1 MATNRNWFKRLFR
14 LDFDDQ
20 FDAALDL
27 IEVQEIAI
35 VDVHDRVDGVQEAVK
50 VVTGRV
56 DTVEGKL
63 AALKTF
69 DFFGRTVVA
78 QFDYEKSIVGDTSI
92 TVSIDNVAAQ
102 AFLRFGSA
110 RVVDTIDAVWFI
122 SKTGVPIQNDFGDVL
137 HPAAQRRDVQDFLYM
152 TSEKQG
158 DEPLDIIIPEHT
170 HDNYISIEELEEVK
184 DALDLKFDK
193 AGGDLASGGA
203 FIGTNRLKPQ
213 GAGAN
218 TLYEGT
224 SYSHPQSLIN
234 SGMMKEYAAE
244 KDHDHDYAAAD
255 HEHDSIEFP
264 DQQPPVHVGET
275 PPDDPSEGDLWMLDS
290 PDDETVT
297 DRLFVYVDDSWE
309 PTTSLQRERQH
320 RIAEDL
326 LVATKLSEAD
336 SHYMMRLDPFVLPA
350 ATMTGKEEVV
360 HHRDLPEEVT
370 DDKIHFKQD
379 VNTGNYFGEPGELA
393 YRGPNP
399 GDDIKYLIIH
409 HHKNATV
416 SYREEWLVKD
426 VRDANGT
433 IHVRATRAYGDS
445 YASYTGWTCDVWL
458 LTEDEAAAEKDHEH
472 PHDHDDD
479 YLPLTGG
486 TLTGDLDFAGED
498 NRITENGNNRMKFA
512 GNVVINRGDNTNAT
526 GFQVKGKT
534 ADGNN
539 ADLLAVY
546 HNASGYDAINYKGKQ
561 ESNENIVTVKHVRDK
576 IANHNHD
583 AQYAGIDH
591 GHDDLDSRVTALE
604 EKPDPEGYDDTELR
618 EQVEANTEAISNL
631 SSELPT
637 TPDGEPVIRTVTVPG
652 LNKNAFYED
661 MTFYPK
667 NSSGLM
673 ADPYVC
679 TKLYISTERDDPYK
693 LDGLGGS
700 TVAVAIG
707 RLLMIRE
714 DNGRAVMSWTIGQI
728 RSEGQGRLEITVG
741 EPLTGDGSWGPG
753 LYTLVLK
760 DV

>member
-1 MATNRNWFKRLFR
+1 MATNRNWLKRLFR

-244 KDHDHDYAAAD
+244 KDHDTITRQRITNTTRSSSPINSRLCMLARRHRMTRRRVTCGCWTRPMTRL
-255 HEHDSIEFP
+255 SRT
-264 DQQPPVHVGET
+264 GCSCT
-275 PPDDPSEGDLWMLDS
+275 WMTLGS
-290 PDDETVT
+290 
-297 DRLFVYVDDSWE
+297 
-309 PTTSLQRERQH
+309 RQH
-320 RIAEDL
+320 RCS
-326 LVATKLSEAD
+326 V
-336 SHYMMRLDPFVLPA
+336 
-350 ATMTGKEEVV
+350 
-360 HHRDLPEEVT
+360 
-370 DDKIHFKQD
+370 
-379 VNTGNYFGEPGELA
+379 
-393 YRGPNP
+393 
-399 GDDIKYLIIH
+399 
-409 HHKNATV
+409 
-416 SYREEWLVKD
+416 
-426 VRDANGT
+426 
-433 IHVRATRAYGDS
+433 
-445 YASYTGWTCDVWL
+445 
-458 LTEDEAAAEKDHEH
+458 
-472 PHDHDDD
+472 
-479 YLPLTGG
+479 
-486 TLTGDLDFAGED
+486 
-498 NRITENGNNRMKFA
+498 
-512 GNVVINRGDNTNAT
+512 
-526 GFQVKGKT
+526 
-534 ADGNN
+534 
-539 ADLLAVY
+539 
-546 HNASGYDAINYKGKQ
+546 NAS
-561 ESNENIVTVKHVRDK
+561 
-576 IANHNHD
+576 IAS
-583 AQYAGIDH
+583 
-591 GHDDLDSRVTALE
+591 LRTCWSR
-604 EKPDPEGYDDTELR
+604 
-618 EQVEANTEAISNL
+618 
-631 SSELPT
+631 
-637 TPDGEPVIRTVTVPG
+637 
-652 LNKNAFYED
+652 
-661 MTFYPK
+661 
-667 NSSGLM
+667 
-673 ADPYVC
+673 
-679 TKLYISTERDDPYK
+679 
-693 LDGLGGS
+693 
-700 TVAVAIG
+700 
-707 RLLMIRE
+707 
-714 DNGRAVMSWTIGQI
+714 
-728 RSEGQGRLEITVG
+728 RS
-741 EPLTGDGSWGPG
+741 
-753 LYTLVLK
+753 
-760 DV
+760 